1 MSPLTSCFQH
11 HTRRLANPMRKGNK
25 KHTHLEERNKT
36 LDDIAV
42 YAEGK
47 KKKILELINNIAK
60 LQDTKFNCFLKY
72 QQ

>member
-36 LDDIAV
+36 LDDITV
-42 YAEGK
+42 HAEGK
-47 KKKILELINNIAK
+47 KKKKSWN
-60 LQDTKFNCFLKY
+60 
-72 QQ
+72 

>member
-1 MSPLTSCFQH
+1 
-11 HTRRLANPMRKGNK
+11 MRKGNK

>member
-47 KKKILELINNIAK
+47 KKKNPGTNKQYSKVAGYKIQL
-60 LQDTKFNCFLKY
+60 FP
-72 QQ
+72 

>member
-36 LDDIAV
+36 LDDITV
-42 YAEGK
+42 HAEGK
-47 KKKILELINNIAK
+47 KKKKNPGTNKQYSKVAGYKIQL
-60 LQDTKFNCFLKY
+60 FP
-72 QQ
+72 